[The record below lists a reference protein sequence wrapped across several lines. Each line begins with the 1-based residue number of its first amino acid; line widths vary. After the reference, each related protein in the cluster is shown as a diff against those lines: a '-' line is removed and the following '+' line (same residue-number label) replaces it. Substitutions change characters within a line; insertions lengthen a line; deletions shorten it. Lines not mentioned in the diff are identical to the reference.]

1 MAKNNHTMNNVKAKP
16 DVRDLIMEKMDN
28 EGRTL
33 TWLAGKI
40 NVNYNTLH
48 SCLIKKTYDL
58 SAERLKNIN
67 KALGTN
73 FKSV

>member
-1 MAKNNHTMNNVKAKP
+1 MNKVKVSP
-16 DVRDLIMEKMDN
+16 DVRDLIMEKMND

-33 TWLAGKI
+33 TWLAEKI
-40 NVNYNTLH
+40 EVNYNTLH

-58 SAERLKNIN
+58 STERLKNIN

-73 FKSV
+73 FKNV